1 MWRASS
7 TTLSTIRSQAR
18 GYVILEG
25 QRRNI
30 SKEPTKVHGKLLRK
44 ESEEA
49 LLNPLKEEVNA
60 ESHERE
66 PMVANPLAGVEKRR
80 GT

>member
-1 MWRASS
+1 
-7 TTLSTIRSQAR
+7 
-18 GYVILEG
+18 
-25 QRRNI
+25 
-30 SKEPTKVHGKLLRK
+30 
-44 ESEEA
+44 
-49 LLNPLKEEVNA
+49 LKEEVNA